1 MKEQIRSIICED
13 GWVEGDYNTPERI
26 TEMINKF
33 IMWLMK
39 NYSIIGTLPDDTLK
53 VSMEGFYIK
62 RDTYSNFGHNWKTLD
77 ELFIDWNTNIKYK

>member
-26 TEMINKF
+26 TVMFNKF
-33 IMWLMK
+33 IEWLME
-39 NYSIIGTLPDDTLK
+39 NYSTIGTLSDDNYK
-53 VSMEGFYIK
+53 VPMKGYYIR

-77 ELFIDWNTNIKYK
+77 KIFIEYKKQS